1 MIEQK
6 SAKLL
11 ENENEIYKDSLMALE
26 RKVSE
31 YA

>member
-11 ENENEIYKDSLMALE
+11 ENENEIYKDSLMNLE
-26 RKVSE
+26 RKVAE
-31 YA
+31 